1 MSQKYE
7 EMIKSSRIYIVAMQI
22 SLHVFTSTS
31 ITIYQSILWVRFS
44 QDYNEKKTEARMT
57 PILLWSVSVLILLLR
72 CSTDISHKNS
82 LHLV

>member
-7 EMIKSSRIYIVAMQI
+7 EMIKSSRIYIVAMKI
-22 SLHVFTSTS
+22 SLHIFTSTS